1 MVYKFT
7 MENKSY
13 SQNFLKNQKKSPKAR
28 FYMVYFFTLK
38 WAIRLLWHYKI
49 KKFFLNP
56 QEFLEIESNLYREL
70 SLSCKKLFLE
80 LGGVYIKAGQ
90 FLSSLAHIFPPEFT
104 DELKDLQDRVPARDF
119 SEIRLRFEKEIG
131 KQIEEVF
138 PDISRT
144 PIAAAST
151 AQVHIAGLYGKK
163 VAIKILYPEI
173 EKLIVTDLETI
184 FYVMRF
190 INRYFFTFDYL
201 SIHKEIKTIIL
212 NEMNLK
218 AEAESIQRMARLF
231 KKEKDYIFPT
241 VFEEYSRHGILVT
254 SFIEGVKI
262 TETRIN
268 HRKDGKMSRP
278 VSLLIKAYILMI
290 FRYNFFHADPHSG
303 NLIYTPQGKLCF
315 IDFGAVVE
323 LPSETATYLKQILL
337 SAIADDYYGVVDGME
352 KMGFFKP
359 DTSREKLEQVAEF
372 AIRKLKSLVNNTE
385 FFQNISL
392 DQLNPEDLKI
402 FLERINSSLR
412 ELMKITQVPN
422 NYVML
427 ERVIGLLIGITAV
440 LDPYRT
446 IYDYAEPHIETILES
461 KKKEALELVKSE
473 GNEIATSF
481 LEIPV
486 HLQKTLLTINRGRL
500 KVSSPDIQN
509 HTQKMYALGQQ
520 LIYTIFSI
528 SFIYFGNFFI
538 SKNINISIG
547 FYTFAFI
554 FFVILLQSWKKNR
567 LSKF

>member
-1 MVYKFT
+1 
-7 MENKSY
+7 
-13 SQNFLKNQKKSPKAR
+13 
-28 FYMVYFFTLK
+28 
-38 WAIRLLWHYKI
+38 
-49 KKFFLNP
+49 
-56 QEFLEIESNLYREL
+56 
-70 SLSCKKLFLE
+70 
-80 LGGVYIKAGQ
+80 
-90 FLSSLAHIFPPEFT
+90 
-104 DELKDLQDRVPARDF
+104 
-119 SEIRLRFEKEIG
+119 
-131 KQIEEVF
+131 
-138 PDISRT
+138 
-144 PIAAAST
+144 
-151 AQVHIAGLYGKK
+151 
-163 VAIKILYPEI
+163 
-173 EKLIVTDLETI
+173 
-184 FYVMRF
+184 
-190 INRYFFTFDYL
+190 
-201 SIHKEIKTIIL
+201 
-212 NEMNLK
+212 MNLK

-547 FYTFAFI
+547 FYTLAVI
-554 FFVILLQSWKKNR
+554 FFVVILQSWKKNR